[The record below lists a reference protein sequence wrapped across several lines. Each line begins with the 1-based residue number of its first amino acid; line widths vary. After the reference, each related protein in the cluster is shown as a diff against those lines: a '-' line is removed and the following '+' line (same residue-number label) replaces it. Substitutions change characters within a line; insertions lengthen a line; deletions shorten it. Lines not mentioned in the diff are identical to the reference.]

1 MLLLLLLFL
10 ADGLLLHLVHFLGH
24 TSLPVHP
31 HSHVRTLVHALLL
44 GGAATPGFDPLQRR
58 LPIQREAVEAARLSF
73 SHADGRLLVKV
84 LGLKGEQREHLLVHA
99 QRQIPPVEQPG
110 LTAAAADEQEKA
122 TAEEQMLDESAAAGD
137 VFAAAISMIS
147 RSGKKM
153 RGEGHHF

>member
-84 LGLKGEQREHLLVHA
+84 LGREHLLVHA

-110 LTAAAADEQEKA
+110 LTAAAADEQKA

-137 VFAAAISMIS
+137 VVAAAISMIS

>member
-84 LGLKGEQREHLLVHA
+84 LGREHLLVHA

-137 VFAAAISMIS
+137 VVAAAAISMIFS
-147 RSGKKM
+147 RSGKKKL